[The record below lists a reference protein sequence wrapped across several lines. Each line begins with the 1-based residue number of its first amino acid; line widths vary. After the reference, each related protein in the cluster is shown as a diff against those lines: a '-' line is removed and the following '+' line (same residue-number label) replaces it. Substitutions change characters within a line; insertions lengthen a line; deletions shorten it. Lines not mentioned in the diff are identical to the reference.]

1 MKQVGKKK
9 RQPRW
14 LFVVVPLIVIA
25 AAAASWYYFG
35 SSKAAATAQATPA
48 LQTAKVRTGDI
59 TITASGSGNLL
70 PANEVALAFRTGGVL
85 AEVAVKVGDQVEAGQ
100 VLARLDDADARAQV
114 AQAEANLR
122 LAELKLA
129 DLTAT
134 ADPAAA
140 AAARA
145 SLSAAQADLTKL
157 VTPAT
162 AAELLGA
169 QENLR
174 SAQEALAILLAGPDP
189 TKLAAAKA
197 SLTLT
202 EITVRAAQAAYDK
215 VAPVTV
221 QRDGTTVGIGQTK
234 EAAELWQATT
244 NYEKAK
250 AEYEEALAGPTADV
264 ITAARAKVAVAQAQL
279 DAAKAAPEAD
289 AVKAAEAKITQ
300 TQAQLDALMAGA
312 SANDVEAAKL
322 SVTLARYSLENAQR
336 TQNNTQ
342 LRAPVAGTVL
352 SIGAEAGETVGA
364 SPIITVADLSASQV
378 RFWVEETDLMSVAP
392 GNKVEIVFEA
402 LPDLAFAGKVLR
414 MDPALVTVDGTPA
427 VQAWASI
434 DLTQHPVKLLSGL
447 TAEVEIIAG
456 EAKSALL
463 VPVQALRELAPGSF
477 AVFIVQADG
486 QLEMRPVTVG
496 LRDFANAQ
504 IVSGVAKG
512 DVVSTGTVETK

>member
-14 LFVVVPLIVIA
+14 LFIVLPLVVIA
-25 AAAASWYYFG
+25 LAAGGWYFFG
-35 SSKAAATAQATPA
+35 NRETAATAQATPA

-70 PANEVALAFRTGGVL
+70 PASETALAFRSSGVL
-85 AEVAVKVGDQVEAGQ
+85 AEVAAQVGDRVEAGQ

-122 LAELKLA
+122 LAEIKLA
-129 DLTAT
+129 DLTTA
-134 ADPAAA
+134 ADPAAV

-145 SLSAAQADLTKL
+145 SLSAAQADRTKL

-174 SAQEALAILLAGPDP
+174 SAQETLAILLAGPDP
-189 TKLAAAKA
+189 EKLAAAKA

-202 EITVRAAQAAYDK
+202 EISVRAAQAAYDK
-215 VAPVTV
+215 IAG
-221 QRDGTTVGIGQTK
+221 RDNAGATK
-234 EAAELWQATT
+234 EAADLWQATT
-244 NYEKAK
+244 LFEKAK
-250 AEYEEALAGPTADV
+250 AEYEDVLAGPTADL

-279 DAAKAAPEAD
+279 DAAKAAPDAD
-289 AVKAAEAKITQ
+289 AVKAAEAKVTQ
-300 TQAQLDALMAGA
+300 TQAQSDALLAGA

-322 SVTLARYSLENAQR
+322 SLTLARYGLENAQR
-336 TQNNTQ
+336 ALNNTH
-342 LRAPVAGTVL
+342 LRAPIAGTVL
-352 SIGAEAGETVGA
+352 SIGTEVGETVSA
-364 SPIITVADLSASQV
+364 APVVTLADLSASQV
-378 RFWVEETDLMSVAP
+378 RFWVEESDLMSVSPDNAV
-392 GNKVEIVFEA
+392 KIVFEA
-402 LPDLAFAGKVLR
+402 LPDLEFSGKVVR

-447 TAEVEIIAG
+447 TAEVEITAG
-456 EAKSALL
+456 EAKGALL
-463 VPVQALRELAPGSF
+463 VPVQALRELAPGSY
-477 AVFIVQADG
+477 AVFVVQADG
-486 QLEMRPVTVG
+486 QLELRPVTVG

-504 IVSGVAKG
+504 ILSGVVKG
-512 DVVSTGTVETK
+512 DVISTGTVETK

>member
-14 LFVVVPLIVIA
+14 LFVVLALVVVVLA
-25 AAAASWYYFG
+25 AGGWSYF
-35 SSKAAATAQATPA
+35 SQRDAAATTRVTPA

-59 TITASGSGNLL
+59 TITASGAGNLL
-70 PANEVALAFRTGGVL
+70 PASETALAFRTSGLL
-85 AEVAVKVGDQVEAGQ
+85 AEVTAKVGAQAAAGQ

-122 LAELKLA
+122 LAEIKLA
-129 DLTAT
+129 DLMAG
-134 ADPAAA
+134 ADPAAS

-145 SLSAAQADLTKL
+145 SLAAAQADLSKL

-162 AAELLGA
+162 AATLLAA

-174 SAQEALAILLAGPDP
+174 SAQEALALLSAGPDP
-189 TKLAAAKA
+189 AKLAAAKA

-221 QRDGTTVGIGQTK
+221 LRDGTSVGIGQTK
-234 EAAELWQATT
+234 EAADLWQATT
-244 NYEKAK
+244 NYEKTR
-250 AEYEEALAGPTADV
+250 AEYELILAGATADV

-279 DAAKAAPEAD
+279 DAAKAAPVAD
-289 AVKAAEAKITQ
+289 AVKATEAKVAQ
-300 TQAQLDALMAGA
+300 TQAQLDALLAGP
-312 SANDVEAAKL
+312 SANDIEAAKL

-336 TQNNTQ
+336 ALNNTQ
-342 LRAPVAGTVL
+342 LRAPVSGTIL
-352 SIGAEAGETVGA
+352 SVNAEVGEAVGA
-364 SPIITVADLSASQV
+364 APLITLADLTASQV
-378 RFWVEETDLMSVAP
+378 RFWVEESDLISVAP
-392 GNKVEIVFEA
+392 GNPVKIIFDA
-402 LPDLAFAGKVLR
+402 LPDLVFSGKVAR
-414 MDPALVTVDGTPA
+414 VDPALVTVGGTPA

-434 DLTQHPVKLLSGL
+434 DLAQHPVKLLSGL

-456 EAKSALL
+456 EAKGALL
-463 VPVQALRELAPGSF
+463 IPVQALRELAPGSY
-477 AVFIVQADG
+477 AVFVLKADG
-486 QLEMRPVTVG
+486 QLELRPVTVG

-504 IVSGVAKG
+504 ILTGVAKG

>member
-1 MKQVGKKK
+1 MKQAGKKK

-14 LFVVVPLIVIA
+14 LFIVLPLVVVALAVGG
-25 AAAASWYYFG
+25 WYYLDNR
-35 SSKAAATAQATPA
+35 KVATTAQATPA

-70 PANEVALAFRTGGVL
+70 PASETALAFRSSGLL
-85 AEVAVKVGDQVEAGQ
+85 AEVAAKVGDRVEAGQ

-114 AQAEANLR
+114 AQTEANLR
-122 LAELKLA
+122 LAEIKLA
-129 DLTAT
+129 DLTAA
-134 ADPAAA
+134 ADPAAT

-145 SLSAAQADLTKL
+145 SLSAAQADRTKL

-162 AAELLGA
+162 AAVLLGA

-174 SAQEALAILLAGPDP
+174 SAQEALALLLAGPDP
-189 TKLAAAKA
+189 EKLAAAKA

-202 EITVRAAQAAYDK
+202 EINVRAAQAAYDK
-215 VAPVTV
+215 VAPVTTL
-221 QRDGTTVGIGQTK
+221 RDGTTVGIGQTK
-234 EAAELWQATT
+234 EAADLWQATT

-250 AEYEEALAGPTADV
+250 AEYEDALAGPTADV

-279 DAAKAAPEAD
+279 DAAKAAPDAD
-289 AVKAAEAKITQ
+289 AVKAAEAKVVQ
-300 TQAQLDALMAGA
+300 TQAQSDALLAGA

-336 TQNNTQ
+336 ALNNMQ
-342 LRAPVAGTVL
+342 LRAPVSGTVL
-352 SIGAEAGETVGA
+352 AVGAEAGETVGA
-364 SPIITVADLSASQV
+364 APLITLADLTASQV
-378 RFWVEETDLMSVAP
+378 RFWVEESDLMSVAP
-392 GNKVEIVFEA
+392 GNPVKIVFEA
-402 LPDLAFAGKVLR
+402 LPDLAFSGKVVRL
-414 MDPALVTVDGTPA
+414 DPALVTVDGTPA

-434 DLTQHPVKLLSGL
+434 DLAQHPVKLLSGL

-456 EAKSALL
+456 EAKGALL
-463 VPVQALRELAPGSF
+463 VPVQALRELAPGSY
-477 AVFIVQADG
+477 AVFIVKSDG

-504 IVSGVAKG
+504 IISGVAKG